1 MIAAFAAAYPPE
13 TPRIAV
19 DDDFHDAIGGALPR
33 TLHDLYDECGLG
45 KHRGGLLELV
55 DPREYAE
62 GYAAFFGGE
71 PGGRTPFLLNAMGEP
86 VAYKRIGP
94 REGEL
99 SILHTYG
106 PRLEVLAYDLGDF
119 FDRVLLT
126 DDGLR
131 QVVNVSL
138 CGQLRAR
145 LRKLRPGECYGF
157 DPGLLRDAQP
167 GTRADA
173 SWFDVVDAR
182 EQLALLL
189 RRAREE
195 G

>member
-13 TPRIAV
+13 TPRV
-19 DDDFHDAIGGALPR
+19 TVGDDFHDALGGALPSA
-33 TLHDLYDECGLG
+33 LHDLYDELG
-45 KHRGGLLELV
+45 FGTLHDGLLELI

-62 GYAAFFGGE
+62 GYAAFFGGDA
-71 PGGRTPFLLNAMGEP
+71 GGRTPFLLTAMGEP

-106 PRLEVLAYDLGDF
+106 PQLEVLAYDLGDF

-138 CGQLRAR
+138 FGQLRAR
-145 LRKLRPGECYGF
+145 LRRLRPGECYGF
-157 DPGLLRDAQP
+157 DPGLLREAEP
-167 GTRADA
+167 GTKADA